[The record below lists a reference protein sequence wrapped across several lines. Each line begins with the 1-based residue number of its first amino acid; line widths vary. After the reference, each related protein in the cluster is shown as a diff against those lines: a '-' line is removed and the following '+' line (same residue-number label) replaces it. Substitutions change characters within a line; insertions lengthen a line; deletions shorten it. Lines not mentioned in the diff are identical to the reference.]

1 MSQKN
6 YYELLGV
13 AENATPLEIK
23 AAFKRRARELHP
35 DANGGSPAHE
45 EKFKA
50 LSAAHDVLKDRAQRA
65 AYDASLRNRRAVPPR
80 PRRRRT
86 VRKAR
91 PVSAPSPVPTAAAV
105 VAPAPMGNLGVELLR
120 VVLEALIA
128 GFSTNG
134 RGRSP
139 RTKRRPRPRR
149 RP

>member
-1 MSQKN
+1 MSRKT
-6 YYELLGV
+6 YYDLLGV
-13 AENATPLEIK
+13 TENATPLEIK

-50 LSAAHDVLKDRAQRA
+50 LSAAHDVLKDRAKRA
-65 AYDASLRNRRAVPPR
+65 AYDASQRHRRAVPPR
-80 PRRRRT
+80 PPRHRT

-91 PVSAPSPVPTAAAV
+91 PDTAPSPAPTSAAV
-105 VAPAPMGNLGVELLR
+105 VAPAPTRNFGLELLR
-120 VVLEALIA
+120 FVLEVIA